1 MQQSLE
7 KLRKF
12 FRLEHGNGYEN
23 TAIIG
28 GLAKM
33 LDYWE
38 GEARADGIQEEVIQ
52 AVVQR
57 LRSYDGLSPQSR
69 ADALKGLWKR
79 IGDAY
84 PEAQQKPRPPGRRRR
99 TAKAASPQPSAGS
112 SRNIPNQEPQR
123 REPHEQRPRPPA
135 PPRSETVAGAKTSA
149 TPAAL
154 DAKLTVLQGVG
165 PRSAESLARLG
176 LTTLGDMLYYFP
188 RRYDDYSQLKPIK
201 DLFYGEQIT
210 VIGTIQSVHSRPI
223 RGGKASIV
231 EVIISDGTGGLRLSY
246 FNQPWLANRFKKGDA
261 ISVSGRIDQYLGRLV
276 MNSPDWEP
284 VEAENLHTNR
294 IVPVYSLT
302 ERITQ
307 KWLRNQMNRSSN
319 IGRPRLRMR
328 CPKAYAVAERL
339 MPLGRGIAAGPLP
352 RLAGEAQSRARTAGL
367 RRDLLPANG
376 SAPPETRLE
385 ICGGPPLLHPGR
397 VAGGALK
404 SLPFTLTSVQ
414 VKAIADIRADLDSG
428 VPMNRLLQGDVGSG
442 KTVVAALAAAMITAN
457 GSQAAVM
464 APTSILAEQHY
475 RSFTNLLKDVQKPEE
490 IRLLVGDTPDAE
502 KEEIR
507 NGLANNTVRIVV
519 GTHALIEGPVQF
531 ADLQFAVIDEQH
543 RFGVEQRAELRSKGT
558 NPHLLVMTAT
568 PIPRSLALTLYGDL
582 DLSIMDEMPAGRQPV
597 NTFVLRPQERERA
610 FTLLRGQV
618 KDGKQAFIIYPL
630 IEESEKIDAR
640 AAVDDYETLSK
651 EVFPNLKLGLLHGRM
666 RPDEKDEV
674 MLKFRDRKFDILVS
688 TTVVEVGVD
697 VPNATVMLIEGADRF
712 GLAQLHQLRGRVGRG
727 ADQSYCLLIPTHED
741 KTENERLQAMAE
753 STDGF
758 FLAEKDLQIRGP
770 GEFLGT
776 RQSGYASSLRMAS
789 ITDVKLIEK
798 ARVQAQNVFDKD
810 PDLTQ
815 SDHALLAE
823 TLSRF
828 WGEGKGDVLIIQTPR
843 TQREQRGGIYS
854 SDLCDLC
861 VTNGD
866 FMVRA
871 LFPGTFDPIH
881 HGHIDI
887 ATRATRL
894 FDEVV
899 MAVYDK
905 PLKSLMFTPEERMA
919 LVDEAFRTTPRS
931 GSRAT
936 AA

>member
-1 MQQSLE
+1 MQPSLE

-38 GEARADGIQEEVIQ
+38 GEARADGIEEDIIQ

-57 LRSYDGLSPQSR
+57 LRSYDGLTPQSR

-79 IGDAY
+79 VGDSY
-84 PEAQQKPRPPGRRRR
+84 PDTQQKTQPRQRQQQTR
-99 TAKAASPQPSAGS
+99 TKSEPAPKQEQQSKPEQS
-112 SRNIPNQEPQR
+112 SKK
-123 REPHEQRPRPPA
+123 QRPVA
-135 PPRSETVAGAKTSA
+135 QPRSEAVAGAKTSA

-165 PRSAESLARLG
+165 PKNAESLAKLG
-176 LTTLGDMLYYFP
+176 LHTLGDMLYYFP

-201 DLFYGEQIT
+201 ELFYGEQVT
-210 VIGTIQSVHSRPI
+210 VIGTIDSVHSRPI

-231 EVIISDGTGGLRLSY
+231 EVIIKDGTGGLRLSF

-261 ISVSGRIDQYLGRLV
+261 ISVSGKIDQYLGRLV

-284 VEAENLHTNR
+284 IEVESLHTNR

-302 ERITQ
+302 ERIAQ
-307 KWLRNQMNRSSN
+307 KWLRSQMNQV
-319 IGRPRLRMR
+319 ITYWAP
-328 CPKAYAVAERL
+328 AVVDALPESVRKSADV
-339 MPLGRGIAAGPLP
+339 MPLGEALLQVHFPESQDKLEAARK
-352 RLAGEAQSRARTAGL
+352 RLAFDEIFYLQMGVLQQKRDWKSVDARRFPISDEWLDSRLT
-367 RRDLLPANG
+367 
-376 SAPPETRLE
+376 
-385 ICGGPPLLHPGR
+385 
-397 VAGGALK
+397 
-404 SLPFTLTSVQ
+404 SLPFTLTSAQQNAVN
-414 VKAIADIRADLDSG
+414 DIRADLDSG
-428 VPMNRLLQGDVGSG
+428 KPMNRLLQGDVGSG
-442 KTVVAALAAAMITAN
+442 KTVVAALAAAMITSN
-457 GSQAAVM
+457 GAQAAIM

-475 RSFTNLLKDVQKPEE
+475 QSFTHLLSDVLKPGE
-490 IRLLVGDTPDAE
+490 IRLLVGDTREAE

-507 NGLANNTVRIVV
+507 NGLADNSIKIVI
-519 GTHALIEGPVQF
+519 GTHAVIEGPIQF
-531 ADLQFAVIDEQH
+531 KELQFAVIDEQH

-610 FTLLRGQV
+610 FTLLRGQLN
-618 KDGKQAFIIYPL
+618 DGKQAFIIYPL

-651 EVFPNLKLGLLHGRM
+651 EVFPNRKLGLLHGKM
-666 RPDEKDEV
+666 RPAEKDET
-674 MLKFRDRKFDILVS
+674 MLKFRDKEYDILVS

-697 VPNATVMLIEGADRF
+697 VPNATAMLIEGADRF

-727 ADQSYCLLIPTHED
+727 SDQSYCLLVPTHED
-741 KTENERLQAMAE
+741 KAENERLQAMAE

-758 FLAEKDLQIRGP
+758 FLAEKDLEIRGP

-789 ITDVKLIEK
+789 ITDVKLIER
-798 ARVQAQNVFDKD
+798 ARAQAQNVFDKD
-810 PDLTQ
+810 PDLVQ
-815 SDHALLAE
+815 AEHALLAE
-823 TLSRF
+823 TLGRF
-828 WGEGKGDVLIIQTPR
+828 WGDSKGDV
-843 TQREQRGGIYS
+843 S
-854 SDLCDLC
+854 
-861 VTNGD
+861 
-866 FMVRA
+866 
-871 LFPGTFDPIH
+871 
-881 HGHIDI
+881 
-887 ATRATRL
+887 
-894 FDEVV
+894 
-899 MAVYDK
+899 
-905 PLKSLMFTPEERMA
+905 
-919 LVDEAFRTTPRS
+919 
-931 GSRAT
+931 
-936 AA
+936 